1 MSDKNDEGKERERV
15 TKEEMERVL
24 WRGKEWVQGESD
36 WEDCDEKAFL
46 AIRALISKS
55 DLYEELVEKVSGVV
69 ERIDTQSPYPFWSP
83 SVAELFVTIRAILAR
98 IEGK

>member
-15 TKEEMERVL
+15 TKEEMERV
-24 WRGKEWVQGESD
+24 
-36 WEDCDEKAFL
+36 
-46 AIRALISKS
+46 
-55 DLYEELVEKVSGVV
+55 
-69 ERIDTQSPYPFWSP
+69 WSP